1 MESALD
7 RLNKK
12 FAARKEGKEVK
23 PEEPKELILVPPKDR
38 KLDDSSRQSYKRHES
53 RDSHRNRDRSRSRS
67 SRHSSHHSDNRHD
80 SRDRNYSRH
89 SRHDR
94 RWLGCFVFIVC
105 YYGYIDI
112 FY

>member
-12 FAARKEGKEVK
+12 FAARKEGKEINL
-23 PEEPKELILVPPKDR
+23 EEQKEILLAAPNDGKQ
-38 KLDDSSRQSYKRHES
+38 DDSSRQSYNRRES
-53 RDSHRNRDRSRSRS
+53 RDSRKNRDRSRSRS
-67 SRHSSHHSDNRHD
+67 SRHSSHRSDHRHD

-94 RWLGCFVFIVC
+94 R
-105 YYGYIDI
+105 
-112 FY
+112 